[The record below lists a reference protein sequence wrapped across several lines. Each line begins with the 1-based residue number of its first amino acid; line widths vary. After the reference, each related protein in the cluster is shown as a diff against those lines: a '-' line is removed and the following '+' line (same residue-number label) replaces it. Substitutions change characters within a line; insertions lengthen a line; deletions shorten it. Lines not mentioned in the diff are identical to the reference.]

1 MPGPSQGGRL
11 GGTRSEGLT
20 ADRRVVFGRLRD
32 PPIHVE
38 RNGCEAA
45 PHRTTRRCAFEQ
57 KARHGVAA

>member
-11 GGTRSEGLT
+11 GGTRSKGLT

-38 RNGCEAA
+38 RDGREAA
-45 PHRTTRRCAFEQ
+45 PHRATSRRAFEQ
-57 KARHGVAA
+57 KVWRGS